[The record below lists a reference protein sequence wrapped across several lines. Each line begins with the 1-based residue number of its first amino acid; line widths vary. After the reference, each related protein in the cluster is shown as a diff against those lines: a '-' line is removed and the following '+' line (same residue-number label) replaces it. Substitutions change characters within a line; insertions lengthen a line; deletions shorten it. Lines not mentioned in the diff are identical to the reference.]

1 MYGGDVSLVSLSIT
15 RGYLMVRLRRRLSEE
30 HKFIFSFIRN
40 LQILLVFGSIMAT
53 LVLLEARVLG
63 HVGDDIF
70 PMLKFAFLVVF
81 SLELILTIAY
91 QVCSYFWK
99 QEVFGM
105 YIGKYYTVEEKKE
118 VEEDGKS

>member
-1 MYGGDVSLVSLSIT
+1 
-15 RGYLMVRLRRRLSEE
+15 MVRLHKKLSEE

-40 LQILLVFGSIMAT
+40 SQILLVFGIIMAI

-63 HVGDDIF
+63 YVGDDIF
-70 PMLKFAFLVVF
+70 PMLKFSFLIVF

-99 QEVFGM
+99 QELFGM
-105 YIGKYYTVEEKKE
+105 YIGKYYKE
-118 VEEDGKS
+118 NKDKSSKDN

>member
-1 MYGGDVSLVSLSIT
+1 
-15 RGYLMVRLRRRLSEE
+15 MVRLHKKLSEE

-40 LQILLVFGSIMAT
+40 SQILLVFGIIMAI

-63 HVGDDIF
+63 YVGDDIF
-70 PMLKFAFLVVF
+70 PMLKFSFLIVF

-99 QEVFGM
+99 QELFGM
-105 YIGKYYTVEEKKE
+105 YIGKYYKVNK
-118 VEEDGKS
+118 DKSSKDN